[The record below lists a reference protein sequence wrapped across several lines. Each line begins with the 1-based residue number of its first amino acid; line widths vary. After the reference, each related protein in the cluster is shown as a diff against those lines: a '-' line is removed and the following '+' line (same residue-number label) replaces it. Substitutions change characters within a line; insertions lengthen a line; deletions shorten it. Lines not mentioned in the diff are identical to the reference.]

1 MNTALHRQVRSL
13 LARYGREQVLKAVAD
28 AEGVELRKR
37 RTAPSTPSLPKS
49 PPAGQRPKMARKT
62 PLEVVEA
69 AGVATEVRPVIER
82 IAVAYE
88 AREIL
93 PEPWRVKDFLE
104 SEGLDP
110 GRVRSRADALP
121 KVVAV
126 LAAKPR
132 ERLETL
138 LRLWRKHA
146 EVGDF
151 GMIAEAILGPPETVA
166 PASER

>member
-1 MNTALHRQVRSL
+1 MNATLGRQVRVL
-13 LARYGREQVLKAVAD
+13 LRRYGRDQVLEAVAN
-28 AEGVELRKR
+28 AEAAKPPPQPAAVTRPRPK
-37 RTAPSTPSLPKS
+37 TAP
-49 PPAGQRPKMARKT
+49 AGRRPKKPRKT

-69 AGVATEVRPVIER
+69 AQVRPEVRPVIER

-110 GRVRSRADALP
+110 GRVRSRAGALP

-151 GMIAEAILGPPETVA
+151 GMIAEAILGPPETA
-166 PASER
+166 PSAGQR